1 MSEEED
7 KRPTRGLF
15 DFSDGGRYQGEWFC
29 GGAHGYGVCSLPG
42 DGGSSF
48 EGYWEEGSQKSG
60 VFTWSSGHKY
70 IGTWQDGMRHGLG
83 KELRPDGTEYL
94 GDFSSNVRGPN
105 GVLKLSNGALY
116 QGTWSDGLQDGIGV
130 EIYADKGV
138 YKGQYKKGQR
148 NGYGTRSSSNYEVY
162 SKLMQP
168 RESQTTDIIA
178 SSVAPSSSP
187 TISHSSSFRVSKGS
201 NPTQLQTG
209 PSVSSL
215 KYVAEPTTD
224 SDTQIYEGQWEKD
237 KREGHGILKIPGRYS
252 YLGQWKNNGRSGYG
266 VVLHENGRKDEG
278 LWEEGKLVLPLKR
291 KRLSYKHHQLETK
304 VKAAHTAALQA
315 ADVARTKSILA
326 ESRSLGVVKRSNAA
340 SVSAQKA
347 EEDAAKAKEVSQSLS
362 GDSGTKAT
370 GKLHSS
376 FPTPTDF
383 NLSNRDTCISTPAD
397 SLLSVPVLSSASSFE
412 DMASLQDHDENLK
425 PNLSSSSCSGSD
437 IEGEEKASMFDC
449 DTVSVQSDPC
459 GGISIKVSE
468 EEEEEFKPVR
478 DLSSRSKRASVPS
491 SARSRHSISSYDAN
505 KSKSKSFF
513 KQHRLLEEDE
523 GEEREGEEAQMET
536 VRRRLSHMNAPRVDQ
551 SEVTNLTDTD
561 DETHETGRFGKPDHL
576 SRQASLA
583 GSSQFQQSPLQ
594 QSLNMDMLTQ
604 MVNWNKTVA
613 YINFILLMF
622 LLLLIVILVAF
633 LTTNLSQNNPAS
645 FMNHM
650 A

>member
-1 MSEEED
+1 MHIHVHFF
-7 KRPTRGLF
+7 P
-15 DFSDGGRYQGEWFC
+15 
-29 GGAHGYGVCSLPG
+29 
-42 DGGSSF
+42 
-48 EGYWEEGSQKSG
+48 
-60 VFTWSSGHKY
+60 
-70 IGTWQDGMRHGLG
+70 
-83 KELRPDGTEYL
+83 YL
-94 GDFSSNVRGPN
+94 YT
-105 GVLKLSNGALY
+105 LSIFFL
-116 QGTWSDGLQDGIGV
+116 L
-130 EIYADKGV
+130 GV

-178 SSVAPSSSP
+178 PSVAPSSSP

-209 PSVSSL
+209 PSMSSL

-347 EEDAAKAKEVSQSLS
+347 EEDAAKAIEVSQSLS
-362 GDSGTKAT
+362 GNSGTKAT

-383 NLSNRDTCISTPAD
+383 NLSNRDISTPAD

-425 PNLSSSSCSGSD
+425 PSLSSSSSGSD
-437 IEGEEKASMFDC
+437 IEGEEKASLLAC
-449 DTVSVQSDPC
+449 DTMSVQSDPC

-468 EEEEEFKPVR
+468 EEEVELKPVKG
-478 DLSSRSKRASVPS
+478 LSSRNKRVSVPS
-491 SARSRHSISSYDAN
+491 AATSRHSISSHDASKL
-505 KSKSKSFF
+505 KSKLIQ
-513 KQHRLLEEDE
+513 KQTRLLEEDE
-523 GEEREGEEAQMET
+523 GEEREVEEAQMET
-536 VRRRLSHMNAPRVDQ
+536 IRRRLSHMIAPRVDQ
-551 SEVTNLTDTD
+551 S
-561 DETHETGRFGKPDHL
+561 TG
-576 SRQASLA
+576 
-583 GSSQFQQSPLQ
+583 
-594 QSLNMDMLTQ
+594 
-604 MVNWNKTVA
+604 
-613 YINFILLMF
+613 
-622 LLLLIVILVAF
+622 
-633 LTTNLSQNNPAS
+633 
-645 FMNHM
+645 
-650 A
+650 